1 MHGRADVE
9 FGLHI
14 ANVGETNV
22 DALRLEKW
30 S

>member
-1 MHGRADVE
+1 MHGRAHIK

-14 ANVGETNV
+14 PNMGETDV
-22 DALRLEKW
+22 DALRLEKR

>member
-14 ANVGETNV
+14 PNVGETNV
-22 DALRLEKW
+22 DALRLEKR